1 MMTTPHNPALYEEP
15 RSQSMTAIPP
25 LPRESLLSW
34 LESTGR
40 FQVSE
45 NDDAQ
50 DHKISED
57 IDDILE
63 SDTYESKD
71 EEEQL

>member
-1 MMTTPHNPALYEEP
+1 MTMPHNPALHEEP
-15 RSQSMTAIPP
+15 RSQPMTTILPI
-25 LPRESLLSW
+25 PRESLLSW

-45 NDDAQ
+45 NDDTQ
-50 DHKISED
+50 ERKISED

-63 SDTYESKD
+63 SENYESKD
-71 EEEQL
+71 DEEEL